1 MEGINHYIGSK
12 IRNYRKMK
20 KLTIQQL
27 ADTIHKSRATV
38 SKYETGEI
46 TLDVS
51 TLWDIASALDVDF
64 SQLTDYQPAQE
75 SGIQLSETPVY
86 GGESPFFRAEQ
97 LYFYYY
103 DGRYDR
109 LREAIIHI
117 HKSRVTADGTYET
130 SMSIHTTTPTGR
142 SSEIQYTGTVLY
154 SDMLIRF
161 SFSNRHNKLEQ
172 DLLYIFNPLEL
183 RSYTEGL
190 LCGIS
195 NADLMPCA
203 FKCIV
208 ALAPCTDHQ
217 MLRQQLQISTKELRR
232 WKKLNMLIVD
242 NIN

>member
-1 MEGINHYIGSK
+1 MEPINHYIGSK
-12 IRNYRKMK
+12 IRHYRKMK
-20 KLTIQQL
+20 NMTIQQL
-27 ADTIHKSRATV
+27 ADAIHKSRATV

-46 TLDVS
+46 TLDVA
-51 TLWDIASALDVDF
+51 TLWDIATELDVDF
-64 SQLTDYQPAQE
+64 SQLTDYQPVRE
-75 SGIQLSETPVY
+75 VEPVPETPLY
-86 GGESPFFRAEQ
+86 TGESPFFQADQ

-109 LREAIIHI
+109 LKEAIIHI
-117 HKSRVTADGTYET
+117 HKNRSAPDGSYET
-130 SMSIHTTTPTGR
+130 SMSIHATTAAGR
-142 SSEIQYTGTVLY
+142 SSETQYTGNVLY

-183 RSYTEGL
+183 RNYTEGL

-208 ALAPCTDHQ
+208 ALTPCADRQ
-217 MLRQQLQISTKELRR
+217 MLREQLQISTKELHR

-242 NIN
+242 NNS

>member
-1 MEGINHYIGSK
+1 MENINQYIGSK

-20 KLTIQQL
+20 KMTIQQL
-27 ADTIHKSRATV
+27 ADVIHKSRATV

-51 TLWDIASALDVDF
+51 TLWDIATALDVDF
-64 SQLTDYQPAQE
+64 SQLTDYQPVQE
-75 SGIQLSETPVY
+75 LGSTVLAAPLYE
-86 GGESPFFRAEQ
+86 GESPFFRADH

-109 LREAIIHI
+109 LKEAIIHI
-117 HKSRVTADGTYET
+117 HKSRVCADGTCET
-130 SMSIHTTTPTGR
+130 SMSIRATTAAGR
-142 SSEIQYTGTVLY
+142 SSETQYTGTVLY

-172 DLLYIFNPLEL
+172 DLLYIFNPMEL
-183 RSYTEGL
+183 RNYTEGL

-208 ALAPCTDHQ
+208 TLAPCTDHQ
-217 MLRQQLQISTKELRR
+217 MLRQQLQISAKELRR

-242 NIN
+242 NNS

>member
-1 MEGINHYIGSK
+1 MENINQYIGSK

-20 KLTIQQL
+20 KMTIQQL
-27 ADTIHKSRATV
+27 ADVIHKSRATV

-51 TLWDIASALDVDF
+51 TLWDIATALDVDF
-64 SQLTDYQPAQE
+64 SQLTDYQPVQDLGSTLLEAPLYE
-75 SGIQLSETPVY
+75 
-86 GGESPFFRAEQ
+86 GESPFFRADH

-109 LREAIIHI
+109 LKEAIIHI
-117 HKSRVTADGTYET
+117 HKSRVCADGTCET
-130 SMSIHTTTPTGR
+130 SMSIHATTAAGR
-142 SSEIQYTGTVLY
+142 SSETQYTGTVLY

-172 DLLYIFNPLEL
+172 DLLYIFNPMEL
-183 RSYTEGL
+183 RNYTEGL

-208 ALAPCTDHQ
+208 TLAPCTDHQ
-217 MLRQQLQISTKELRR
+217 MLRQQLQISAKELRR

-242 NIN
+242 NNS

>member
-1 MEGINHYIGSK
+1 
-12 IRNYRKMK
+12 MK
-20 KLTIQQL
+20 KMTIQQL
-27 ADTIHKSRATV
+27 ADAIHKSRPTV

-46 TLDVS
+46 TLDVT
-51 TLWDIASALDVDF
+51 TLWDIANVLEVDL
-64 SQLTDYQPAQE
+64 SQLTDYQPVQE
-75 SGIQLSETPVY
+75 SEAGADLPLY
-86 GGESPFFRAEQ
+86 DGESPFFRAEQ

-109 LREAIIHI
+109 LKEAIIHV
-117 HKSRVTADGTYET
+117 HKGRVSADGSCET
-130 SMSIHTTTPTGR
+130 SMAIRTTTPTGR
-142 SSEIQYTGTVLY
+142 SSETYYTGNVLY

-183 RSYTEGL
+183 RDYTEGL

-208 ALAPCTDHQ
+208 ALAPRTDHD
-217 MLRQQLQISTKELRR
+217 MLRQQLQISPKELRR

-242 NIN
+242 NVS